1 MVYASAWQI
10 TREVVGEGVCL
21 SGDCWFQRLLRL
33 QGSSLSIRIWYFMVL
48 FFALYLVV
56 AIIDELFL
64 SATLN
69 LRNLPLGHYL
79 PLGFVDPEVGLLVLL
94 YRPVMALPTL
104 AATVRRLHDV
114 GKSGW
119 WSALWVLPVPVLGW
133 FYLVPL
139 LSRPSQD

>member
-1 MVYASAWQI
+1 
-10 TREVVGEGVCL
+10 
-21 SGDCWFQRLLRL
+21 
-33 QGSSLSIRIWYFMVL
+33 MVL

-69 LRNLPLGHYL
+69 LRNFPLGHYL

-104 AATVRRLHDV
+104 AVTVRRLHDV
-114 GKSGW
+114 GKSGVVVCFVGIPC
-119 WSALWVLPVPVLGW
+119 AGARLVLLGPAVKQAIPRLG
-133 FYLVPL
+133 LV
-139 LSRPSQD
+139 RAR